1 MFVRLSGALL
11 IIISCA
17 GFGYCINL
25 RNKIK
30 INELNNFKQCLNC
43 LENEMCVSYKTLQEA
58 LDEAFKLASTLNKYF
73 LKKFLNVKNEAELPD
88 SNIYNSKD
96 LCVLKELH
104 SITEIAIL
112 AIFLHFKPFCYE
124 QTSPSTYL
132 YTPSG
137 NFRKVCKQTFSI
149 QFVRSET
156 FFPISSKK
164 GL

>member
-104 SITEIAIL
+104 SITGCENTEALKQNFAIIRDNLDELISTFNDNIKNKSLLGKL
-112 AIFLHFKPFCYE
+112 AIYIGFIIVVFL
-124 QTSPSTYL
+124 
-132 YTPSG
+132 
-137 NFRKVCKQTFSI
+137 I
-149 QFVRSET
+149 
-156 FFPISSKK
+156 
-164 GL
+164 

>member
-58 LDEAFKLASTLNKYF
+58 LDEAFKQASTLNKYF

-104 SITEIAIL
+104 SITGCENTEVLKQNFAIIRDNLDELISTFNDNIKNKSLLGKL
-112 AIFLHFKPFCYE
+112 AIYIGFIIVVFL
-124 QTSPSTYL
+124 
-132 YTPSG
+132 
-137 NFRKVCKQTFSI
+137 I
-149 QFVRSET
+149 
-156 FFPISSKK
+156 
-164 GL
+164 

>member
-58 LDEAFKLASTLNKYF
+58 LDEAFKQASTLNKYF
-73 LKKFLNVKNEAELPD
+73 LKKILNDKNEAELPD

-96 LCVLKELH
+96 LSVLKELH
-104 SITEIAIL
+104 SITGCENTEALKQNFAIIRDNLDELISTFNDNIKNKSLLGKL
-112 AIFLHFKPFCYE
+112 AIYIGFIIVVFL
-124 QTSPSTYL
+124 
-132 YTPSG
+132 
-137 NFRKVCKQTFSI
+137 I
-149 QFVRSET
+149 
-156 FFPISSKK
+156 
-164 GL
+164 